1 MVIFGVFWRTCEYAC
16 FCIFMNFWEFRR
28 KSSVF
33 GVFWG
38 KFFFVCENLWKNI
51 FLCAMKFFLCESA

>member
-1 MVIFGVFWRTCEYAC
+1 MVFFRVFWRTCEYAC

-38 KFFFVCENLWKNI
+38 KFFLFVKICGKI
-51 FLCAMKFFLCESA
+51 FFVWLDEIFFCV